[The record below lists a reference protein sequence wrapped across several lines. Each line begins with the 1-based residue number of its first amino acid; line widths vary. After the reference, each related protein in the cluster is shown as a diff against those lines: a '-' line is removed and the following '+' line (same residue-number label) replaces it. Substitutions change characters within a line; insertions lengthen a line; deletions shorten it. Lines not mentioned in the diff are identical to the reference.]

1 MPVPLDEYPVHQV
14 PLSMRHMATS
24 DRNAYDRCYFNAH
37 DRTGEVFLV
46 TGMGVYPNLGVIDA
60 YATVRRGD
68 EQYTVRT
75 SDALGDDRMAQR
87 VGPYRIEVLE
97 PLERVRVV
105 CEGADH
111 GVAFDLTWTGSFPP
125 VEEPA
130 HVMRQGG
137 RVILDASR
145 FAQVGTWSGVLRVGG
160 EELAV
165 SDDRWVGTRDRSWGI
180 RPVGEAEPPGRA
192 ASEPDEGFGFW
203 WTYVPLRFDDFAVVV
218 IAQEDGDGTRLL
230 NEAVRVF
237 PAASGRPPEQLG
249 WPEVEVRYR
258 PGTRHPESAVLH
270 MRTRGGKPAHPRDR
284 DARASWASTAAR
296 ATAATPTGRTASG
309 GDGAGPKAWCSTCAT
324 PPSRAGSPSGSST
337 TWPGPRATGPRAGG
351 CSSTG
356 PSAATSR
363 RASPDGNRW
372 LPERRDRRR
381 SHEPDGRVRGRP
393 DGLRRRGP
401 GPPPAT
407 ATSCTGVW

>member
-14 PLSMRHMATS
+14 PLSMRYMATS

-75 SDALGDDRMAQR
+75 SDALGEDRMDQR
-87 VGPYRIEVLE
+87 VGPYRIEVIE

-105 CEGADH
+105 CEGAEH
-111 GVAFDLTWTGSFPP
+111 GIAFDLTWTGSFPT

-130 HVMRQGG
+130 HVMRQGR

-145 FAQVGTWSGVLRVGG
+145 FAQVGTWSGVLEVGG
-160 EELAV
+160 DELTV
-165 SDDRWVGTRDRSWGI
+165 GDDRWVGTRDRSWGI
-180 RPVGEAEPPGRA
+180 RPVGEAEPPGRG
-192 ASEPDEGFGFW
+192 ASEPEEGFGFW
-203 WTYVPLRFDDFAVVV
+203 WTYVPLRFDDFAIVV
-218 IAQEDGDGTRLL
+218 IAQEDGNGTRLL

-237 PAASGRPPEQLG
+237 PPSSGRPAEQLG

-270 MRTRGGKPAHPRDR
+270 MRTRAGTPLELRIETLGFVGLNCGPGYGGDPDWSHGQWRGRDWTEGVVVDMRDPAVTGRIPFGVVDHV
-284 DARASWASTAAR
+284 AR
-296 ATAATPTGRTASG
+296 ATC
-309 GDGAGPKAWCSTCAT
+309 DGAEGWGMFEHGTFG
-324 PPSRAGSPSGSST
+324 RHEPSGF
-337 TWPGPRATGPRAGG
+337 TGWESVAPAV
-351 CSSTG
+351 
-356 PSAATSR
+356 PS
-363 RASPDGNRW
+363 
-372 LPERRDRRR
+372 
-381 SHEPDGRVRGRP
+381 
-393 DGLRRRGP
+393 
-401 GPPPAT
+401 
-407 ATSCTGVW
+407 